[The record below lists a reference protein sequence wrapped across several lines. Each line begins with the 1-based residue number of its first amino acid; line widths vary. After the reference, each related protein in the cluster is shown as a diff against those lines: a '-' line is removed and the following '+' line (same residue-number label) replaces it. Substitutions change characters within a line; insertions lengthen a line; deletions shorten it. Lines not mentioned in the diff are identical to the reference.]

1 MEAAMEAVEKT
12 ATESTVNEP
21 GSKTIQGPAPHH
33 EKPSKVHPE
42 LLPTKRTPTNVRSIA
57 LLAAFTTAVAGGSY
71 WWLNRVPIEET
82 EDSFVTGHIHQL
94 GARVS
99 GTVIAV
105 PVQDNQHVKA
115 GETLV
120 KIDPKDFQNSL
131 ETAKAAAVKASW
143 QALEAQTSII
153 KNTRAAES
161 QQYQANSELA
171 SANAQVDR
179 AKSILSETTL
189 GVTLAGVQIKQRQ
202 AELVRAD
209 SDFQR
214 YQSLVEDRAA
224 TTQAYEKAKQDKDVA
239 ETNLQAAQEN
249 YKQAKLRVDQAK
261 QALLDAQSN
270 VERAKGAAQSALA
283 AQAETESSK
292 HALSMQQAAF
302 KQAQSETTN
311 AANQL
316 SYTSIVA
323 PISGR
328 VGHRTVEVGQQIER
342 GQALLSVVSDEK
354 WIVANF
360 KETQLSKMRPGQEV
374 EIHVDALPQ
383 KIFKGHVDSMAPAS
397 GAQFALLPP
406 DNASGN
412 FTKVVQRVPVK
423 IVFEPESIKGYEDRL
438 TPGMSARPEVHV
450 DK

>member
-1 MEAAMEAVEKT
+1 MET
-12 ATESTVNEP
+12 ATETEQEAVIFALKAADTVNGKIVTEP
-21 GSKTIQGPAPHH
+21 R
-33 EKPSKVHPE
+33 
-42 LLPTKRTPTNVRSIA
+42 PTKRTPTNLRSIA
-57 LLAAFTTAVAGGSY
+57 IAATLLLAMAGGTY
-71 WWLNRVPIEET
+71 WWLNRTPIEET

-105 PVQDNQHVKA
+105 PVQDNQHVQS

-131 ETAKAAAVKASW
+131 ETAKAAAIKASW
-143 QALEAQTSII
+143 QALEAKTSII

-179 AKSILSETTL
+179 AKSIVSETTL
-189 GVTLAGVQIKQRQ
+189 GVTLAAVQIKQRQ
-202 AELVRAD
+202 AELVRAA
-209 SDFQR
+209 SDYER

-239 ETNLQAAQEN
+239 ESNLQAAQEN
-249 YKQAKLRVDQAK
+249 YKQAKLRVEQAK

-283 AQAETESSK
+283 ARAETESSK
-292 HALSMQQAAF
+292 HNLSMQQAALL
-302 KQAQSETTN
+302 QAETETTN

-316 SYTSIVA
+316 SYTSIVS
-323 PISGR
+323 PIAGR
-328 VGHRTVEVGQQIER
+328 VGHKTVEVGQQIER
-342 GQALLSVVSDEK
+342 GQALLSVVSDDK

-360 KETQLSKMRPGQEV
+360 KETQLSKMTVGQEV
-374 EIHVDALPQ
+374 EIHIDALPQ
-383 KIFKGHVDSMAPAS
+383 KIFKGHVESIAPAS

-406 DNASGN
+406 DNATGN

-423 IVFEPESIKGYEDRL
+423 IVFEPHSIKGYENRL